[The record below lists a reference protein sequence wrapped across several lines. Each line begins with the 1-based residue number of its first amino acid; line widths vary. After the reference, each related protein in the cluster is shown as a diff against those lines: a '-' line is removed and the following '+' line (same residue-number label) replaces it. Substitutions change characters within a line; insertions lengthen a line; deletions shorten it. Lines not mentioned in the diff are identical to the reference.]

1 MGARSNPLR
10 NIFGRSRIDKVK
22 MTSSD
27 AQLIRS
33 ARKDPE
39 ALAELYRRHARSV
52 DRFLRARVPPGHAP
66 ELTAETFA
74 QAALSLRRFRDER
87 DGSAL
92 PWLYGIARN
101 LVRTFHERDRA
112 EQRARLRLGMPLDSY
127 ELEID
132 AAGARIDAERLT
144 PQLDAALD
152 SLPVTQREA
161 LEFRVLDDFSYAQVA
176 LELGCSEVAA
186 RVRVTRALS
195 SLSRRLKG
203 AS

>member
-10 NIFGRSRIDKVK
+10 NIFERSRIDKVK

-52 DRFLRARVPPGHAP
+52 DRFLRARVPSGHSP

-101 LVRTFHERDRA
+101 LVRTFHERDQA
-112 EQRARLRLGMPLDSY
+112 EQRAR
-127 ELEID
+127 
-132 AAGARIDAERLT
+132 
-144 PQLDAALD
+144 
-152 SLPVTQREA
+152 
-161 LEFRVLDDFSYAQVA
+161 
-176 LELGCSEVAA
+176 
-186 RVRVTRALS
+186 
-195 SLSRRLKG
+195 
-203 AS
+203 

>member
-1 MGARSNPLR
+1 
-10 NIFGRSRIDKVK
+10 

-27 AQLIRS
+27 AQLIRM
-33 ARKDPE
+33 ARQDPE

-52 DRFLRARVPPGHAP
+52 DRYLRARLPSGNAP

-92 PWLYGIARN
+92 PWLYGIAHN

-127 ELEID
+127 ELEIED
-132 AAGARIDAERLT
+132 AGARIDAERLA
-144 PQLDAALD
+144 PQIGEALD
-152 SLPVTQREA
+152 SLPLTQRRA
-161 LEFRVLDDFSYAQVA
+161 LEVRVLDDLSYAQVA

-186 RVRVTRALS
+186 RIRVTRALS

-203 AS
+203 AG